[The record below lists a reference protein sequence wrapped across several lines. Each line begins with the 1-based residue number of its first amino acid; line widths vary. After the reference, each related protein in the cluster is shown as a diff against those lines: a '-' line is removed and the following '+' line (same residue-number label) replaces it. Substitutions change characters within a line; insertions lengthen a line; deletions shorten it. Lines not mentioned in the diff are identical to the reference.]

1 MFHSRPSKIIV
12 YSKLFTSTFAN
23 HNFLPSYQP
32 EQLAVLERVVTEAT
46 GRSVR
51 QQHFIFLPQQLQIPQ
66 HHNESTYSVGEHITV
81 TAVAYDT
88 QRNLEKTY

>member
-1 MFHSRPSKIIV
+1 M
-12 YSKLFTSTFAN
+12 FTSTFAN

-32 EQLAVLERVVTEAT
+32 EQLTVLERVVTEAT

-66 HHNESTYSVGEHITV
+66 HHNESTYSVGEHTTV
-81 TAVAYDT
+81 TAVACVTERY
-88 QRNLEKTY
+88 LKKAS